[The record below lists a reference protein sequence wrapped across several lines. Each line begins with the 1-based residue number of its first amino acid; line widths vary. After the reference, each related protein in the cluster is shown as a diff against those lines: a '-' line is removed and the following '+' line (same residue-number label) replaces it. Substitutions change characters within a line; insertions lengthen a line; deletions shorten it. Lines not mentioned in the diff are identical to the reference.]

1 MHTVIVL
8 GGGFALM
15 LACLL
20 LGHAWGAM
28 PGVLVGAKVFIPLWL
43 LGAGVNLTVGVSH
56 GYTVTEELPI
66 FLGVFAVPA
75 LVAAGLWWKLA

>member
-28 PGVLVGAKVFIPLWL
+28 PGLLVGAKVFIPLWL
-43 LGAGVNLTVGVSH
+43 LGAGVNLAVGVSH

>member
-28 PGVLVGAKVFIPLWL
+28 PGLLVGAKVFIPLWL
-43 LGAGVNLTVGVSH
+43 LGAGVNLAVGVSH

-66 FLGVFAVPA
+66 SLGVFAVPA

>member
-15 LACLL
+15 LACLP
-20 LGHAWGAM
+20 LGQAWGAM
-28 PGVLVGAKVFIPLWL
+28 PGVLMGAKVFIPLWL
-43 LGAGVNLTVGVSH
+43 LGAGVNLAVGVSH

-66 FLGVFAVPA
+66 FLGIFAVPA